1 MLPLLDQLT
10 VEKVKDG
17 DQDLFER
24 DFGKGKSCCREQV
37 FYQTSSR
44 DTFRTVTRMICWLAA
59 VSCFFTS
66 LFTVVVM
73 AEGNV

>member
-1 MLPLLDQLT
+1 MMKCIGGFQVMLPLLDQLT

-37 FYQTSSR
+37 FY
-44 DTFRTVTRMICWLAA
+44 
-59 VSCFFTS
+59 
-66 LFTVVVM
+66 
-73 AEGNV
+73 

>member
-1 MLPLLDQLT
+1 MKCIGGFQVMLPLLDQLT

-37 FYQTSSR
+37 FY
-44 DTFRTVTRMICWLAA
+44 
-59 VSCFFTS
+59 
-66 LFTVVVM
+66 
-73 AEGNV
+73 